1 MEILDTFKS
10 TLGDLADIYGQI
22 EQIKAERRLN
32 DAKTSLYY
40 ATAPTIMQDAQARS
54 LTDQQFQQSQQINPL
69 ILLGL
74 GALLVYVIVK

>member
-1 MEILDTFKS
+1 MEFLDSFKS
-10 TLGDLADIYGQI
+10 TLGDLAGIYGQI
-22 EQIKAERRLN
+22 EQIKAERRLS

-40 ATAPTIMQDAQARS
+40 AAAPTIMQDAQAKS
-54 LTDQQFQQSQQINPL
+54 MSDQQYQQQSINPI